1 MLPMLSDFLNHAAI
15 RAGERE
21 YLEEFAER
29 STYTRQELLT
39 LLDEFEE
46 RQEALA
52 KEGEDAD
59 APDLDLVREL
69 ANRARRMINEQQP
82 GEPGWLVAVSAAQY
96 LIEEDDHA
104 GDLEDE
110 GGLTD
115 DERVI
120 DAAEEVLNDTLS
132 LGSQLDDTEGKADL

>member
-1 MLPMLSDFLNHAAI
+1 MLSDFLNHAAI

-21 YLEEFAER
+21 YLEESAER
-29 STYTRQELLT
+29 TTYSREELLT

-46 RQEALA
+46 RQIALA
-52 KEGEDAD
+52 EEGEDTD
-59 APDLDLVREL
+59 APDLDLVRDL
-69 ANRARRMINEQQP
+69 ADRARRMVNEQHP
-82 GEPGWLVAVSAAQY
+82 DDPGWLIAVAATQY

-104 GDLEDE
+104 GDLEDD

-132 LGSQLDDTEGKADL
+132 LGSQLDDREGKADL